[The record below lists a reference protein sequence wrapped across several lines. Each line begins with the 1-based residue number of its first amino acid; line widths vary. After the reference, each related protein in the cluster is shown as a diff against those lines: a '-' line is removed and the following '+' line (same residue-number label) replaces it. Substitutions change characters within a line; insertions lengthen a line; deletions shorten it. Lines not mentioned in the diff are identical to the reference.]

1 MLEFFI
7 THQSRVDG
15 SAHYGFDKDPIL
27 DEDDAV
33 PEDEGDHQVHVDV
46 VPRAVQLPGTK

>member
-1 MLEFFI
+1 MLEFLI
-7 THQSRVDG
+7 RHQPGVD
-15 SAHYGFDKDPIL
+15 AHDGFDEDPIL

-33 PEDEGDHQVHVDV
+33 AEDEGDHQVHVDV